1 MIANLSLKQFA
12 WVKETRQLMGDAS
25 MLGFDVGGAW
35 PDTLR
40 VKSHHTGTVEQFSW
54 NHTLWSPEGECHGMV
69 YSPANAKLG
78 IRLTV
83 FST

>member
-1 MIANLSLKQFA
+1 MVANFSLKQFVWDKA
-12 WVKETRQLMGDAS
+12 SRQLLGDAS
-25 MLGFDVGGAW
+25 MLGFSPGAAW
-35 PDTLR
+35 PDTLN